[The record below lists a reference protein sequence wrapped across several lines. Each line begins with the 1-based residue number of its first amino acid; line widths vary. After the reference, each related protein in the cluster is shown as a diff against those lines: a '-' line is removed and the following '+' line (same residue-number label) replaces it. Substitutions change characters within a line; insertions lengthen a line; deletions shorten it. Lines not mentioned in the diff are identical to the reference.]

1 MDNLHHAHSHPHTHG
16 EAVSAE
22 ETLALLEYMA
32 GHNEHH
38 AEELHKIAHS
48 VSPEAA
54 ELIHK
59 AVEYMNSGNEKLREA
74 LKIMKGE

>member
-1 MDNLHHAHSHPHTHG
+1 MDNHNHEHTHTHSHG
-16 EAVSAE
+16 ENISAE

-38 AEELHKIAHS
+38 AEELHKIAHN
-48 VSPEAA
+48 VSGNAA
-54 ELIHK
+54 ELIGE
-59 AVEYMNSGNEKLREA
+59 AVALMNKGNEKLTEA